1 MLYTVVSMTVTP
13 ESLVV
18 RKWVTVVEEIDHDG
32 GPAVEE
38 PLVKA
43 AVGVVIANPYAG
55 RYTDTLEA
63 LIEPSIPLAKE
74 LVARTRAALG
84 GREPQSCGKAAIVGT
99 AGDQDHGIACITTPF
114 GDAMREEI
122 DGITWVTSTA
132 KVAAAGTAI
141 DVPLAY
147 KRALFVREYYDTIT
161 LTVPDGPKPDEIVVV
176 AAMASRGR
184 VHHRVG
190 GLARDEVSVGDG
202 LR

>member
-1 MLYTVVSMTVTP
+1 MT
-13 ESLVV
+13 SLSV
-18 RKWVTVVEEIDHDG
+18 RKWVTHVEEVSFDG
-32 GPAVEE
+32 AGPAVDE

-43 AVGVVIANPYAG
+43 VVGAVIRNPYAG
-55 RYTDTLEA
+55 TWSASLDE
-63 LIEPSIPLAKE
+63 LIEPSIPLARE
-74 LVARTRAALG
+74 LVARCRAALG

-114 GDAMREEI
+114 GDAMRAEI

-132 KVAAAGTAI
+132 KVAGAGAAI

-161 LTVPDGPKPDEIVVV
+161 LSIPDGPKPDEIVVV

>member
-1 MLYTVVSMTVTP
+1 MTVTP

-18 RKWVTVVEEIDHDG
+18 RKWVTVVEEIAHDG

-63 LIEPSIPLAKE
+63 LIEPSVPLAKE
-74 LVARTRAALG
+74 LVARTHAALG
-84 GREPQSCGKAAIVGT
+84 GRTPQSCGKAAIVGT

-132 KVAAAGTAI
+132 KVAVAGSSI

-161 LTVPDGPKPDEIVVV
+161 LTVPDGPKPDEILVV

>member
-1 MLYTVVSMTVTP
+1 MTP
-13 ESLVV
+13 LSV
-18 RKWVTVVEEIDHDG
+18 RKWVSHVEEVSYDG
-32 GPAVEE
+32 AGEAVEE

-43 AVGVVIANPYAG
+43 VVAAVIRNPYAD
-55 RYTDTLEA
+55 RWSESLEL
-63 LIEPSIPLAKE
+63 LIEPSVPLARE
-74 LVARTRAALG
+74 LVARCRAALG
-84 GREPQSCGKAAIVGT
+84 GRTPQSCGKAALVGT
-99 AGDQDHGIACITTPF
+99 GGDQDHGIACITTPF
-114 GDAMREEI
+114 GDALRAEI

-161 LTVPDGPKPDEIVVV
+161 LTIPDGPKPDEIVVA